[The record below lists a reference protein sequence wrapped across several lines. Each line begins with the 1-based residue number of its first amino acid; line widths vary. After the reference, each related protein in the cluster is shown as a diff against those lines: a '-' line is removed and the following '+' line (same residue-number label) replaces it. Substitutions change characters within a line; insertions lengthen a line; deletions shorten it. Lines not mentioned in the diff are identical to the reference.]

1 MAQAHRSAAPDCGQ
15 GFPVISPADRLRN
28 AIQKLL
34 NAEGDGFIV
43 QEFVLALGLQRITP
57 DGAVESTAWV
67 WAPAEQPEWQTDGL
81 LQAASELRESSDID
95 TD

>member
-1 MAQAHRSAAPDCGQ
+1 MMT
-15 GFPVISPADRLRN
+15 PVDRLRN

-34 NAEGDGFIV
+34 NAEGDGWV
-43 QEFVLALGLQRITP
+43 LDQFVLALGLQRVNSEG
-57 DGAVESTAWV
+57 DVESTAWV

-81 LQAASELRESSDID
+81 LQAASELREDSDID